1 MLSWLIDVLKD
12 VPSEKW
18 SEIVLSYDAMCKID
32 AMNVVKRPLPLP
44 APYDTMWSSITKVM
58 IILLVWHHM
67 M

>member
-1 MLSWLIDVLKD
+1 MIMLSWLID

-18 SEIVLSYDAMCKID
+18 SEIVFSYDTMCKID

-44 APYDTMWSSITKVM
+44 APYDTLWSSITKVM